1 MISAS
6 IMGSIL
12 GFAGSALA
20 PIVGYFEK
28 KQAAK
33 HEIQKMEMSA
43 KLAQAGFKQDQI
55 MYNLTAKDDEHKR
68 LLEHDIEL
76 SKGTGIVSA
85 LQRLVRPLITYA
97 FFGLFT
103 VVEISMLIHLLSS
116 GIDLEAALQHVWDDE
131 TQAIFATVITFWFG
145 TRVFEKKAPRVS

>member
-1 MISAS
+1 MPGGRRFLRPVGRTDPVTRDGRPGTI
-6 IMGSIL
+6 
-12 GFAGSALA
+12 AGHTPS
-20 PIVGYFEK
+20 
-28 KQAAK
+28 
-33 HEIQKMEMSA
+33 
-43 KLAQAGFKQDQI
+43 
-55 MYNLTAKDDEHKR
+55 AKDDEHKR